1 VETTSFIIALGS
13 NCRHVHYGAPANVI
27 RAALEAINLDIV
39 ARSSIITSVPV
50 GPSLRRY
57 ANAVAMIE
65 TTMGPPELLLYLKRI
80 EASFGRR
87 QRGQRWGARVLDLDI
102 ILWSGGI
109 WSSSGLG
116 IPHATFRARHFVLN
130 PASQIAADWRDPI
143 TGLSLRHLKARLDR
157 ADMLP

>member
-13 NCRHVHYGAPANVI
+13 NRRHVRYGAPANVV

-39 ARSSIITSVPV
+39 ARSSIIASAPV

-65 TTMGPPELLLYLKRI
+65 TIMGPPELLGYLKRI
-80 EASFGRR
+80 EAAFGRR

-109 WSSSGLG
+109 WSSSGLA
-116 IPHATFRARHFVLN
+116 IPHATFRERHFVLN
-130 PASQIAADWRDPI
+130 PANQIAANWRDPI